1 MRLTPSKSA
10 GRPLA
15 TLALFGRPCCSH
27 CCQQNADAHKPH
39 ARVARQR
46 TCTVRRMH
54 ARSDTGSN
62 PFSPPLH
69 ARAACQLEKTTII
82 EKRQIPRRV
91 GTQHAWVSN
100 PAAPSTVIA
109 HMMPAA
115 GEANF
120 KAHATQKVIVLQHNR
135 LGNRPFK
142 PRPRPRARR
151 RQKNQLHKLLL
162 PRLLCAVSKI
172 ANGEDILHDGE
183 GGKERHGRG
192 TTENARLKRKARPD
206 VVRKRRVSGPASLV
220 ARPSSHP

>member
-1 MRLTPSKSA
+1 MRSTPSKSA

-15 TLALFGRPCCSH
+15 TLALFGRPCCSC

-46 TCTVRRMH
+46 TCTARRMH

-62 PFSPPLH
+62 PLGSPLH

-142 PRPRPRARR
+142 PRPQPRARR

-162 PRLLCAVSKI
+162 PRLLCAVS
-172 ANGEDILHDGE
+172 NC
-183 GGKERHGRG
+183 
-192 TTENARLKRKARPD
+192 KR
-206 VVRKRRVSGPASLV
+206 
-220 ARPSSHP
+220 